1 MTANHEDITGALGEV
16 VRNCIPGATSI
27 SDLHRL
33 PGGASQETWRFD
45 AETSEGP
52 VPLIMRRGV
61 GGNPKSEA
69 GATHV
74 TLNTEAQLI
83 NLAHGAGVP
92 VPNVRHVL
100 KPEDGMGSGF
110 IMDFIEGETIAR
122 KILRDDVYAQAR
134 PKLARQCGEFA
145 ARIHSIPTT
154 DLDAL
159 SQAPATTQLAEYKK
173 LYDDYDYP
181 HPVFEIA
188 FRWLEERLPENP
200 PLTLVHG
207 DYRHGNFII
216 GPDGVRAV
224 LDWELAH
231 LGDPMADLGWIC
243 VNSWRYGNIDQPV
256 GGFGTREDLFAGYE
270 SVRGAKVEPERV
282 RFWET
287 FGTLKWGIMCMS
299 MYNVFNTGLD
309 RSVERAAIG
318 RRSSET
324 EIDLLRILT
333 QET

>member
-1 MTANHEDITGALGEV
+1 MTDPNTDPLPGLSAV
-16 VRNCIPGATSI
+16 VRACIPGAKAI
-27 SDLHRL
+27 SELHRL
-33 PGGASQETWRFD
+33 PGGASQETWRFNTD
-45 AETSEGP
+45 TGHGP
-52 VPLIMRRGV
+52 IPLILRRGID
-61 GGNPKSEA
+61 GKSKSES

-83 NLAHGAGVP
+83 NLARDAGVP
-92 VPNVRHVL
+92 VPTVRHIL
-100 KPEDGMGSGF
+100 QPQDNMGSGF

-122 KILRDDVYAQAR
+122 KILRDDAYAQAR

-154 DLDAL
+154 GLDDLT
-159 SQAPATTQLAEYKK
+159 QAPATTQLAEYKK
-173 LYDDYDYP
+173 LYDGYDYP

-188 FRWLEERLPENP
+188 FRWLEERVPENP

-216 GPDGVRAV
+216 GPDGLRAV

-256 GGFGTREDLFAGYE
+256 GGFGTREELFAGYE
-270 SVRGAKVEPERV
+270 SVRNAKVDPERV
-282 RFWET
+282 RYWEI
-287 FGTLKWGIMCMS
+287 FGSLKWGIMCMG

-333 QET
+333 QEN

>member
-1 MTANHEDITGALGEV
+1 MSDPNTDPLPGLSAV
-16 VRNCIPGATSI
+16 VCGCIPGATAI
-27 SDLHRL
+27 SELRRL
-33 PGGASQETWRFD
+33 PGGASQETWRFNAD
-45 AETSEGP
+45 TGDGP
-52 VPLIMRRGV
+52 VALILRRGV
-61 GGNPKSEA
+61 DGRPKSES

-74 TLNTEAQLI
+74 TLDTEAQLI
-83 NLAHGAGVP
+83 RLAHDAGVP
-92 VPNVRHVL
+92 VPTIRHVL
-100 KPEDGMGSGF
+100 RPEEEMGAGF
-110 IMDFIEGETIAR
+110 IMDFIEGESIAR
-122 KILRDDVYAQAR
+122 KILRDDAYAGAR
-134 PKLARQCGEFA
+134 PKLARQCGEVA

-159 SQAPATTQLAEYKK
+159 SQAPATAQLAEYKK
-173 LYDDYDYP
+173 LYIDYDYP

-188 FRWLEERLPENP
+188 FRWLEERLPEDP

-207 DYRHGNFII
+207 DFRHGNFII
-216 GPDGVRAV
+216 DADGLRAV

-243 VNSWRYGNIDQPV
+243 VNSWRFGNIDQPV
-256 GGFGTREDLFAGYE
+256 GGFGTREELFAGYE
-270 SVRGAKVEPERV
+270 SVHDAKVDPERV

-287 FGTLKWGIMCMS
+287 FGSLKWGIMCMG